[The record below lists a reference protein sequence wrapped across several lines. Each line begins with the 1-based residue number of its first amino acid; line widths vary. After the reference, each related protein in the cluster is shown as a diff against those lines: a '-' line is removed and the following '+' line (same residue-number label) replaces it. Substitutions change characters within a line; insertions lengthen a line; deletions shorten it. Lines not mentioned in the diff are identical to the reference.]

1 MKYASSY
8 EYKAS
13 HETPLQRFPNG
24 TITRTFLDVN
34 GKGDLQMFVA
44 KQRYDLS
51 QSSSNATPA
60 KFSFFK
66 KTKSGFFVQSDTVI
80 ENSEMGC
87 IHPRKAIVADFN
99 NDSKPDVFVAC
110 HGWDKEPF
118 PGEKNKIVLSQSSGF
133 YRIFDVA
140 DDVGFFHGAS
150 AIDLNNDGYL
160 DVVVT
165 NSNATPSIQAFLNDG
180 KGGFSQVN
188 NYIPFLLK
196 GRLNYYSVEF
206 MDIDGDGALDLLVGG
221 HEWEGADTS
230 VYLNPGNNDYSKAKR
245 MILPRVDKYGVVLD
259 FMTTITDSVRSLWIL
274 RTSGGDGTFYEGI
287 GLQKIV
293 WPGLDSKL
301 VLQTRTKEWVP
312 WIFDVKINAD
322 QYVVSDNLTVC
333 IELSTTT
340 VSDTCLKFTGG
351 SVSTKNLWSAFEGQS
366 IIFNSLF
373 ETKVSNASA
382 GMPDKIKFNLRGWL
396 ESVDGEVDS
405 LELVIS
411 EPLGRILPE
420 EIKKCSGALTKIYDD
435 GLHRIFLTF
444 LKNGNH
450 FMSYDKK
457 CLIANLPKSQSSQLN
472 FMLENMKLIAE
483 QLVASGE
490 IRNVKHIGV
499 QKFLTKIAAGEV
511 SVN

>member
-1 MKYASSY
+1 MKYVSSY

-13 HETPLQRFPNG
+13 HETPLQRFPKSAV
-24 TITRTFLDVN
+24 TRTFLDVN

-44 KQRYDLS
+44 EQRYDLS
-51 QSSSNATPA
+51 QSPSTASVA

-66 KTKSGFFVQSDTVI
+66 KTISGFVEQSDTVI

-118 PGEKNKIVLSQSSGF
+118 PGEKNKIVLSQPSGS
-133 YRIFDVA
+133 YRIFDVS

-165 NSNATPSIQAFLNDG
+165 NSNATPSIQVFLNDG
-180 KGGFSQVN
+180 KGDFSRVS

-206 MDIDGDGALDLLVGG
+206 MDVDGDGALDLLVGG

-230 VYLNPGNNDYSKAKR
+230 VFLNPGNNDYSKAKR
-245 MILPRVDKYGVVLD
+245 IILPRVDKYGVVLD
-259 FMTTITDSVRSLWIL
+259 FMTTINNSVRSLWVL

-301 VLQTRTKEWVP
+301 VVETREKKWVP
-312 WIFDVKINAD
+312 WIYDVKINAD
-322 QYVVSDNLTVC
+322 QYVVSDNLSVC
-333 IELSTTT
+333 VDLSTTT
-340 VSDTCLKFTGG
+340 SSDTCLKFVGA
-351 SVSTKNLWSAFEGQS
+351 SVATKNLWSAFEGQS

-382 GMPDKIKFNLRGWL
+382 GIPDKIKFNLRGWL

-411 EPLGRILPE
+411 EPLGRVLPE
-420 EIKKCSGALTKIYDD
+420 EMKKCSGGLTKIYDD
-435 GLHRIFLTF
+435 GLHRIFTTF
-444 LKNGNH
+444 LKNENH
-450 FMSYDKK
+450 FMSYDKE
-457 CLIANLPKSQSSQLN
+457 CVIANLPKSQSIQLN

-490 IRNVKHIGV
+490 IQNVKHIGV
-499 QKFLTKIAAGEV
+499 QKFLTKIASGEV
-511 SVN
+511 IVN